1 MSGVVRGVL
10 DELEERMNKM
20 DHRKYNPDLFTRR
33 SLRLPDRDYAA
44 TNAYFV
50 TIRAK
55 QLEPIFEAPELR
67 KILLE
72 TWQALPERFHGVTLD
87 EFVVMPDH
95 IHFILWLDSKIEN
108 VPTLGSVVGAYK
120 SLTTVAWLR
129 HIKSAG
135 LERSGLIW
143 QRNYYERVVRIEEL
157 EKTRQYIRNNPTE
170 LQRQTENQRTEM

>member
-1 MSGVVRGVL
+1 
-10 DELEERMNKM
+10 M

-33 SLRLPDRDYAA
+33 SLRLPDRDYTK

-55 QLEPIFEAPELR
+55 QYEPIFEAPELR

-95 IHFILWLDSKIEN
+95 IHFILWLDGKIEN
-108 VPTLGSVVGAYK
+108 VPALGSVVGAYK

-135 LERSGLIW
+135 LECSGLIW
-143 QRNYYERVVRIEEL
+143 QRNYYERVIRIEEL

-170 LQRQTENQRTEM
+170 LQRQTEKQRTEM

>member
-1 MSGVVRGVL
+1 
-10 DELEERMNKM
+10 M

-33 SLRLPDRDYAA
+33 SLRLSNHDYAA

-55 QLEPIFEAPELR
+55 QPEPIFEIPELHE
-67 KILLE
+67 ILLE
-72 TWQALPERFHGVTLD
+72 TWQALPERFPGITLD

-95 IHFILWLDSKIEN
+95 VHFILWLDGKIEN
-108 VPTLGSVVGAYK
+108 LPTLGSVVGAYK

-129 HIKSAG
+129 HIQSAG
-135 LERSGLIW
+135 LECSGLIW

-157 EKTRQYIRNNPTE
+157 EKTRHYIRNNPTK
-170 LQRQTENQRTEM
+170 LQRQTENERRDM